1 MAFCLYFL
9 FNKGMVNMTL
19 GIVATKS
26 TQEIVQGMN
35 FRGNLDIRIL
45 EHKQLRELVQT
56 IESQPCFSHILLDVE
71 AVQGNSD
78 DFIQLL
84 FRLRQSTTVEYLVLL
99 EGYPSDSRVVKELLD
114 LGIESKNILFS
125 SALALRQRLV
135 EIFYYPSSQIT
146 PFCPTKP
153 MNETPEDDETIEQSL
168 ETQDSQKQED
178 VTVPKALQDP
188 LPATMGIATLPPS
201 EITTAQAHA
210 VLQEKMLAIQKEN
223 CKTALRIA
231 VAGAGNRIGTTT
243 QALQILLHLK
253 LQNKAVAL
261 IEMHNHPCLAAYADV
276 YSDAEL
282 HKDFCT
288 VNGNRLYFSPDCL
301 PTIQKEYE
309 YLILD
314 FGNFQECSHEL
325 FLQSDIKIICC
336 GIKPWETAA
345 INYTFRENDG
355 SFQYLFSFVPPADET
370 DITKQMEEFSQHT
383 FFASYSPDMF
393 QYNGCDDMYCKLL
406 ECSDMV
412 SDL

>member
-1 MAFCLYFL
+1 MI
-9 FNKGMVNMTL
+9 L
-19 GIVATKS
+19 GLACTETVLEKVTAL
-26 TQEIVQGMN
+26 N
-35 FRGNLDIRIL
+35 FRKNLDMRTLDCTSL
-45 EHKQLRELVQT
+45 EKIIQQIETGQCFTHVLFDADAIPGTGDEL
-56 IESQPCFSHILLDVE
+56 IHLL
-71 AVQGNSD
+71 
-78 DFIQLL
+78 L
-84 FRLRQSTTVEYLVLL
+84 RLRQSTTVEYMVLL
-99 EGYPSDSRVVKELLD
+99 EGYPTDSRVVTELID
-114 LGIESKNILFS
+114 LGIEQKNILFS
-125 SALALRQRLV
+125 STLPLRMRIT
-135 EIFYYPSSQIT
+135 EIVLSAPPVISVLQQPSELQPSSEEVPIQ
-146 PFCPTKP
+146 
-153 MNETPEDDETIEQSL
+153 ESLPEPSEPEENLREQENGAQKAEVLAQEEQTNPPLSL
-168 ETQDSQKQED
+168 S
-178 VTVPKALQDP
+178 P
-188 LPATMGIATLPPS
+188 ATLPPPS
-201 EITTAQAHA
+201 QITTAQAHA
-210 VLQEKMLAIQKEN
+210 ALQEKMLAIQKEN

-336 GIKPWETAA
+336 GIKPWETEA

-355 SFQYLFSFVPPADET
+355 NFQYLFSFVPPADET

-383 FFASYSPDMF
+383 FFAPYSPDMF

-406 ECSDMV
+406 QHSDMM